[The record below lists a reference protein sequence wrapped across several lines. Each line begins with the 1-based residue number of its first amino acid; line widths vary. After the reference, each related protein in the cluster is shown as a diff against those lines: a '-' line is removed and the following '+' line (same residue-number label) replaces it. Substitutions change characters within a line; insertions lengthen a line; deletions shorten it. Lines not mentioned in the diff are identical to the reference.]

1 MTTRNVNPP
10 EKFTSDLSGA
20 DFRRIAL
27 AIRAA
32 EKSRH
37 RTRVGAVIVKAGR
50 VASGLNRIRNQK
62 TVSFL
67 HQSTHA
73 EMNALRRMGAKA
85 RGGTIYVARLGASGR
100 LLPSHPCQRCVPV
113 LEEAG
118 VRRAVW
124 WNGTKWVASKI

>member
-1 MTTRNVNPP
+1 MTTRNVNQP

-27 AIRAA
+27 AIKAA

-50 VASGLNRIRNQK
+50 VASGLNRLRNQK
-62 TVSFL
+62 SVSFL
-67 HQSTHA
+67 YQSTHA
-73 EMNALRRMGAKA
+73 EMNALRLMGVKA

-100 LLPSHPCQRCVPV
+100 LLPSHPCRRCVPE

-118 VRRAVW
+118 VRRVVW